1 MRLMPNALTP
11 SALRSETNRSGDSR
25 SSAANDT
32 PSCIAR
38 IDDDRRKFWVR
49 RALQGSTVPICDSAS
64 WTAMNR
70 GPGGDRDPR
79 LGSQLLNSRG
89 IGRIVTLAAVV
100 VGAAAIGIVLATH
113 DGTDY
118 TVHARFQNASQL
130 VKGNLVQ
137 VSGAP
142 IGKVTAINLT
152 PDGEADVAMHITK
165 EGWTPLHQGTL
176 ATIRQASL
184 SSVANRYVNLEMAPN
199 SNPPLKDGDIIPSSR
214 TTSTVDLDQIFNTLD
229 KRTRN
234 ALAGVIRGFGDQY
247 DGEGAR
253 ANRGWLYLNP
263 SLASSSRLF
272 NELNRDT
279 PMLERFIVS
288 SSKLVTDLGEK
299 RDDLS
304 GLVVNLDQTFN
315 AIGNRKEQLARAIS
329 LLPPFMRRANTT
341 FVNLRATLDDLKPLV
356 DESKPVAPKLRRL
369 LAQLRPLTQDAR
381 PTLRDLTRLIRT
393 RGSNNDLIEA
403 TQSLV
408 PLRDA
413 AVGPIQRNGAARDGA
428 LPASV
433 KALKESP
440 PELAFGRPS
449 AGALPGCFDD
459 CGHWGV
465 YDAVGGAS
473 R

>member
-1 MRLMPNALTP
+1 M
-11 SALRSETNRSGDSR
+11 
-25 SSAANDT
+25 
-32 PSCIAR
+32 
-38 IDDDRRKFWVR
+38 
-49 RALQGSTVPICDSAS
+49 
-64 WTAMNR
+64 
-70 GPGGDRDPR
+70 
-79 LGSQLLNSRG
+79 NSRVV
-89 IGRIVTLAAVV
+89 GRVVALAAVV
-100 VGAAAIGIVLATH
+100 IGAVAIVAVLMRH
-113 DGTDY
+113 SGPDY

-130 VKGNLVQ
+130 VKGDLVQ
-137 VSGAP
+137 VSGVP
-142 IGKVTAINLT
+142 IGKITKIALT
-152 PDGEADVAMHITK
+152 PDGEADVAMHIT
-165 EGWTPLHQGTL
+165 EDGWTPLHQGTL

-184 SSVANRYVNLEMAPN
+184 SSVANRYVNIEAAPN

-229 KRTRN
+229 KRTRKS
-234 ALAGVIRGFGDQY
+234 LTGVIHGFADQY

-263 SLASSSRLF
+263 SLAASSRLF

-304 GLVVNLDQTFN
+304 GLVVNLNQTFN
-315 AIGNRKEQLARAIS
+315 AIGNRKESLARAIS
-329 LLPPFMRRANTT
+329 LLPPFMRRANST

-393 RGSNNDLIEA
+393 PGADNDLIEA
-403 TQSLV
+403 TRTLV
-408 PLRDA
+408 PLRDI
-413 AVGPIQRNGAARDGA
+413 AVGPVQRNGKQREGA
-428 LPASV
+428 LPSSV
-433 KALKESP
+433 KAIQQST
-440 PELAFGRPS
+440 PELAYARPYS
-449 AGALPGCFDD
+449 VDLTGWFDD
-459 CGHWGV
+459 FGHSGV

-473 R
+473 RAAPHASAFALINGKLQPVPEELRNQVLGQTAKLGERNRCPGGADYGTAWKPYKGYNCDENQVLPSAPPAKDGP

>member
-1 MRLMPNALTP
+1 MV
-11 SALRSETNRSGDSR
+11 
-25 SSAANDT
+25 
-32 PSCIAR
+32 PSCRNRMRAAIKPRSAVAR
-38 IDDDRRKFWVR
+38 PPRVR
-49 RALQGSTVPICDSAS
+49 RG
-64 WTAMNR
+64 R
-70 GPGGDRDPR
+70 DR
-79 LGSQLLNSRG
+79 LLSSRVV
-89 IGRIVTLAAVV
+89 GRVIALAAVV
-100 VGAAAIGIVLATH
+100 IAAVAIVAVLMRNR
-113 DGTDY
+113 GPDY

-137 VSGAP
+137 VSGTA
-142 IGKVTAINLT
+142 IGKITEINLT
-152 PDGEADVAMHITK
+152 PDGQADVAMHITK
-165 EGWTPLHQGTL
+165 DGWMPLHQGTL

-184 SSVANRYVNLEMAPN
+184 SSVANRYVNLEPAPN
-199 SNPPLKDGDIIPSSR
+199 SNPPLKDGDVIPSSR

-234 ALAGVIRGFGDQY
+234 ALTGVIKGFADQY
-247 DGEGAR
+247 DGEGPR

-263 SLASSSRLF
+263 PLAASSRLF

-279 PMLERFIVS
+279 PMLERFLVS

-304 GLVVNLDQTFN
+304 GLVFNLNQTFN

-369 LAQLRPLTQDAR
+369 LAELRPLTRGAR

-393 RGSNNDLIEA
+393 SGPDNDLIEA
-403 TQSLV
+403 TRTLV
-408 PLRDA
+408 PLRDI
-413 AVGPIQRNGAARDGA
+413 AVGPVQRNGAQRDGA

-433 KALKESP
+433 KALKGGT
-440 PELAFGRPS
+440 PELAYGRPYS
-449 AGALPGCFDD
+449 VDLTGWFDD
-459 CGHWGV
+459 FGHSGV

-473 R
+473 RAAPHVSAFAA